1 MGPTIV
7 LVHDAFTSPASWAP
21 VADALRD
28 LGHRVRV
35 PRLPHRSLSDDA
47 ARVGWLVEQID
58 GPVVLAGLGYG
69 GAVITVA
76 GDAENVVGLVYVAAL
91 VLAAGESV
99 RALQGSFPDS
109 KLAANLIRSRR
120 PDRLGEEAE
129 AAAEVFTADVDAFG
143 DVFAASLDPS
153 IVRALAVSQRP
164 FGVAAW
170 EEFAPV
176 AAWRSTPSWGVVAT
190 EDAAVAPD
198 LQRFGYE
205 RAGVRSVVEL
215 DAPHLV
221 THTHP
226 EEVAAVVVDA
236 LAELAAEA
244 AAAAPRSF
252 AELRVG
258 DVFEAPAVATSDLA
272 GEGDAVWVRG
282 GLRPSGPRSGPPDSI
297 YAGARFFLDVVGE
310 CFVAHGLGAVRRAEL
325 RPGDTLFAQLRIT
338 GLSSTDATGAVM
350 TTARIRTQ
358 RGDVV
363 LEGAHT
369 FLLRLRPTS
378 GRELSAER

>member
-7 LVHDAFTSPASWAP
+7 LVHDAFMTPASWAP

-28 LGHRVRV
+28 LGHRVHV
-35 PRLPHRSLSDDA
+35 PQLPHRSLSDDA
-47 ARVGWLVEQID
+47 AYVGWLVEQID

-120 PDRLGEEAE
+120 PDQHDEEAE
-129 AAAEVFTADVDAFG
+129 VYTADVDAFR
-143 DVFAASLDPS
+143 DVFAASLDPAT
-153 IVRALAVSQRP
+153 VQALAASQRP
-164 FGVAAW
+164 FGVAAR
-170 EEFAPV
+170 EEAAPV
-176 AAWRSTPSWGVVAT
+176 AAWRSTPSWGVVAA

-236 LAELAAEA
+236 VAELAAMAAEA
-244 AAAAPRSF
+244 EAAAPRSF

-258 DVFEAPAVATSDLA
+258 DVLEAPVIAAGDLA
-272 GEGDAVWVRG
+272 GEVDAVWVRG
-282 GLRPSGPRSGPPDSI
+282 GLRPSGPRAGLPDSI
-297 YAGARFFLDVVGE
+297 YAGTRFFADVVGE
-310 CFVAHGLGAVRRAEL
+310 CFVARGLGAARQTEL
-325 RPGDTLFAQLRIT
+325 RPGDTLSAQLRIT
-338 GLSSTDATGAVM
+338 GLSSTGATGAVM

-358 RGDVV
+358 RGEVV

-369 FLLRLRPTS
+369 FLLRLPPTS
-378 GRELSAER
+378 ARELSAER